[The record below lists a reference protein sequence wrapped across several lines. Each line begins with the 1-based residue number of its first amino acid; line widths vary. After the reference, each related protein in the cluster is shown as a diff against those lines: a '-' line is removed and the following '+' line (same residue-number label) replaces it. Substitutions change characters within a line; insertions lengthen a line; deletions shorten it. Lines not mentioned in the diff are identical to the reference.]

1 MPDAETKPAAAGRP
15 PGQAKTR
22 RRVLCHLCCVSLG
35 RDDREHYGYQC
46 HACVIR
52 EHDLVLML
60 AQDPDHPDAGWLELS
75 PVEIG
80 SPKSSG

>member
-1 MPDAETKPAAAGRP
+1 MANRRTKRTICFHCAVPLA
-15 PGQAKTR
+15 T
-22 RRVLCHLCCVSLG
+22 S
-35 RDDREHYGYQC
+35 DREHYGYQC

-80 SPKSSG
+80 RPDPPVKASG